1 MLGLERSAGQAEVG
15 KKRVSPYTASTH
27 TVYFALIFRV
37 IEHESIHSTR
47 RMSLAS
53 IAKDLEHVAKKARMT
68 QKARC
73 KRIDD
78 VICELEKARAALES
92 LDSGGEEGSGG
103 GCSDGRC
110 KQDSLL
116 ASFTFLSLSPCFC
129 THTLS
134 LFLCPPPPLLTHTY
148 THTHTHIHTHTAD
161 FAFLD
166 LLHHP
171 II

>member
-1 MLGLERSAGQAEVG
+1 
-15 KKRVSPYTASTH
+15 
-27 TVYFALIFRV
+27 
-37 IEHESIHSTR
+37 
-47 RMSLAS
+47 MSLAS

-110 KQDSLL
+110 KQDCLL

-134 LFLCPPPPLLTHTY
+134 LFLCPPPPLLTHT
-148 THTHTHIHTHTAD
+148 HTHTHKHTNTQTHTAD
-161 FAFLD
+161 FALFD